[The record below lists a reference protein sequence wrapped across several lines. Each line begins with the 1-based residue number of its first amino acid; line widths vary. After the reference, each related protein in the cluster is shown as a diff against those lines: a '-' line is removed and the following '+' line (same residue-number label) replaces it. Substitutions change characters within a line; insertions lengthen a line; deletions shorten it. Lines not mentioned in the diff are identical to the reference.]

1 MVVLLLLL
9 LSSFLRFLSSRQER
23 EFRFRSVFK
32 IKRIKRRNFFST
44 TNVRHEDASTSR
56 EREVEIY
63 FRGFLFDV
71 AREHRPRNVQRA
83 VSGRAADSA
92 CIVLGTRKLF
102 LLARG
107 LYHTARKDHAD
118 SVRRRNT
125 SGSGEAHELKASP
138 VAQMFSTTHSS
149 RDRRHVACV
158 TPWTPS
164 S

>member
-23 EFRFRSVFK
+23 EFRFRSGFK

-44 TNVRHEDASTSR
+44 MNVRHEDASTSR
-56 EREVEIY
+56 EREVEIC

-107 LYHTARKDHAD
+107 LSRITQHARTTLIPFVDVTRQGAGRHT
-118 SVRRRNT
+118 S
-125 SGSGEAHELKASP
+125 
-138 VAQMFSTTHSS
+138 
-149 RDRRHVACV
+149 
-158 TPWTPS
+158 
-164 S
+164 